1 MIICVKLFSVT
12 VTKDQSKISSKGS
25 GIILARGF
33 KGSYAR
39 LATFTTSGVR
49 GREVGRIARQG

>member
-12 VTKDQSKISSKGS
+12 VTKDQSKINSKGS
-25 GIILARGF
+25 GVILAHDF
-33 KGSYAR
+33 KGSHAR
-39 LATFTTSGVR
+39 LATFITLGAR

>member
-12 VTKDQSKISSKGS
+12 VTKDRSKINSKGN
-25 GIILARGF
+25 GVVLAHGF

-39 LATFTTSGVR
+39 LATFITVGAR